1 MLRAVASTY
10 DGGAALAKQTFS
22 ALPELYLAPL
32 AAYAERAIRG
42 LNVI

>member
-1 MLRAVASTY
+1 MAVLRWPS
-10 DGGAALAKQTFS
+10 KPFS